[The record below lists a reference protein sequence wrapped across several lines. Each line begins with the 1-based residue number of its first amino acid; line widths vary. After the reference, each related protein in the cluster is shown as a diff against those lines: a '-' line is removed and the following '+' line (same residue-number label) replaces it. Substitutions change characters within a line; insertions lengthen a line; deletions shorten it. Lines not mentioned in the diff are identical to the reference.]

1 MKPFKWIK
9 KHPFEAALAAA
20 AIGTGFGA
28 AGYGPMAGLFGGGA
42 ASGAAGGTGA
52 SALLGA
58 TTPFITEGL
67 LGGATPFVTEAVAP
81 FAAGATSAAPG
92 MAAAYGPQAAQ
103 AAGAGLSMGPKE
115 AMLLAQMTGAG
126 QQEQRPMGAPSDMG
140 NPMQRQAMM
149 TQEQITKKWLLEN
162 DPNTY
167 ARIYGAPQPMG
178 A

>member
-1 MKPFKWIK
+1 
-9 KHPFEAALAAA
+9 
-20 AIGTGFGA
+20 
-28 AGYGPMAGLFGGGA
+28 MAGLFAGAEGAGA
-42 ASGAAGGTGA
+42 AGAAGSGLLGGGTGA

-58 TTPFITEGL
+58 TTPFITEGMMA
-67 LGGATPFVTEAVAP
+67 GATPFVTEAVAP
-81 FAAGATSAAPG
+81 FAAGATTAAPG

-103 AAGAGLSMGPKE
+103 AAGAGWKMTPKQ

-126 QQEQRPMGAPSDMG
+126 QQPERPMGGPVDMG
-140 NPMQRQAMM
+140 NPMQRPAMM

-167 ARIYGAPQPMG
+167 ARIYGSPQPMG